1 MMRFRIPIKFDPTV
15 VMYLVII
22 DQLVKKEAGLLKT
35 RATEQF
41 FSMVHEHVMAYVLEG
56 KEPPAQIAGAVM
68 NIADDVMAGREVE
81 IRAGDYIA
89 LMNFAKAE
97 KRV

>member
-1 MMRFRIPIKFDPTV
+1 MIRFKVPVRFNPTV

-22 DQLVKKEAGLLKT
+22 DQLVKKEIGLLKT
-35 RATEQF
+35 RPTEQF
-41 FSMVHEHVMAYVLEG
+41 FTMVHEHVMAYVLEG
-56 KEPPAQIAGAVM
+56 KEPPAQIAAAVM
-68 NIADDVMAGREVE
+68 NIADDVMAGREVG